1 MLSQGFTPSHFL
13 AIILDMTTVE
23 VLFRYATHPAEATM
37 FALGKA
43 REVYGIRRI
52 EFNRDAQTVL
62 IEYDA
67 TRLTS
72 DTVFQLLRRT
82 GLSVV
87 EELSLIPPQPAP
99 AETAPVAAPA
109 K

>member
-1 MLSQGFTPSHFL
+1 
-13 AIILDMTTVE
+13 MTTVE

-37 FALGKA
+37 FALGNA

-52 EFNRDAQTVL
+52 EFNKNAQTVL
-62 IEYDA
+62 VEYDA

-72 DTVFQLLRRT
+72 ATVYQLLRRT

-87 EELSLIPPQPAP
+87 EELPLIPPQPVTEEAP
-99 AETAPVAAPA
+99 AITPA

>member
-1 MLSQGFTPSHFL
+1 
-13 AIILDMTTVE
+13 MTTVDA
-23 VLFRYATHPAEATM
+23 LFRYATHPTEATM
-37 FALGKA
+37 FALSNA

-62 IEYDA
+62 VEYDA
-67 TRLTS
+67 TRLTPA
-72 DTVFQLLRRT
+72 TVFQLLRGT

-87 EELSLIPPQPAP
+87 EELSLIPPQPVTEEAP
-99 AETAPVAAPA
+99 AATPA